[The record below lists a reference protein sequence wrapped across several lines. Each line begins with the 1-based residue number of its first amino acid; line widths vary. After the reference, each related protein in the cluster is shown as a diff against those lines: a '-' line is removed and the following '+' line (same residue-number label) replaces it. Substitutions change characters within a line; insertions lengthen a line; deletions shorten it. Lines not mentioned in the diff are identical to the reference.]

1 MVTKVLKV
9 MAQTDAVMVPSKKQE
24 SGQIAKSMLRLK
36 ELGGEYEDEYICAVF
51 GDLAQ
56 QKWLSGKLVV
66 AALRFQTHEA
76 NGAYYQDIVVNEI
89 VPIN

>member
-36 ELGGEYEDEYICAVF
+36 ELGGEYEDEFVCAVF

-76 NGAYYQDIVVNEI
+76 NGAYYQDVVINEI